1 MKKIFLVHDEQE
13 NPDLRA
19 SFLEMAGF
27 QLDLMQGADECL
39 QRIGTEAPD
48 VVIMDV
54 LLQGRTGF
62 ELCRQLRMTYG
73 PEQLPII
80 LMSLIYRGRTFREE
94 AMNCG
99 AQHYFLRPMKLDE
112 LVLAVN
118 LLTGNLG
125 GAAA

>member
-13 NPDLRA
+13 NPGSRA
-19 SFLEMAGF
+19 SFLEMSGF
-27 QLDLMQGADECL
+27 QVELMQSADECL
-39 QRIGTEAPD
+39 QRIGTETPD
-48 VVIMDV
+48 VVVMDV

-94 AMNCG
+94 AMSCG

-112 LVLAVN
+112 LALAVN
-118 LLTGNLG
+118 LLTGNIG

>member
-1 MKKIFLVHDEQE
+1 MRKIFFVHDEQE
-13 NPDLRA
+13 NPAARA
-19 SFLEMAGF
+19 SFLEMAGYEVV
-27 QLDLMQGADECL
+27 LMNSADECL
-39 QRIGTEAPD
+39 KRIAEEQPD
-48 VVIMDV
+48 LAILDV
-54 LLQGRTGF
+54 LLQGRNGF
-62 ELCRQLRMTYG
+62 ELCSQLRLTYS

-80 LMSLIYRGRTFREE
+80 MMSLIYRGRTFREE
-94 AMNCG
+94 ALSCG